1 MKNIFSTFVKQK
13 KLKTM
18 KKAFVKFAAAVA
30 AVAFIGV
37 SCTEDDITNPTI
49 TLTDGAS
56 VYVQLGE
63 DFTDPGFTAND
74 DKDGDLTSQ
83 VTVTG
88 VSSVNTDQVGAY
100 EITYTVSDEAGNTV
114 TETRTVYVE
123 ADGLAGSYAVAS
135 NVTGP
140 GAGSY
145 NYTET
150 ITASSVSYNKVV
162 ISNFSGFANLTITA
176 TASGT
181 NVIINETANYDW
193 FGTGASS
200 ATISTSS
207 SSFVVDHTGA
217 SPVAKITQINY
228 SINYGTPGTDNVSAA
243 YTKN

>member
-18 KKAFVKFAAAVA
+18 KKAFVKFAAALA
-30 AVAFIGV
+30 AIAFIGV

-49 TLTDGAS
+49 TLTGGES
-56 VYVQLGE
+56 VYVQLGAT
-63 DFTDPGFTAND
+63 FTDPGFTAND
-74 DKDGDLTSQ
+74 DKDGDLTTQ

-88 VSSVNTDQVGAY
+88 VSAINTDQVGAY
-100 EITYTVSDEAGNTV
+100 EVTYTVSDEAGNTT

-123 ADGLAGSYAVAS
+123 ADGLAGSYAVSS

-150 ITASSVSYNKVV
+150 ISASSTDYNKII
-162 ISNFSGFANLTITA
+162 ISNFSGFSNLTITG

-181 NVIINETANYDW
+181 NVIINQSATYDW
-193 FGTGASS
+193 FGTGASA
-200 ATISTSS
+200 ATITTTS

-243 YTKN
+243 YTKQ